1 MSPHQ
6 RRQRLA
12 MGLSVAG
19 ALLVAMHPL
28 PADLLHARPEWLSLL
43 VVYWVL
49 RAPLEVGMGSA
60 WLLGLFF
67 DGLTGG
73 PLGSHALALSVVAY
87 VVLALRPRIL
97 HWSLFQQ
104 VLLVGGCAALG
115 QFLCHWAHG
124 LAGHPAPDAGFLLA
138 SLTTAACWPIVGM
151 QFGPGGR
158 AGAWDAAS

>member
-6 RRQRLA
+6 QRLRLA
-12 MGLSVAG
+12 MGLSAAA
-19 ALLVAMHPL
+19 ALLLAMHPL
-28 PADLLHARPEWLSLL
+28 PSGFLHARPEWLTLL

-60 WLLGLFF
+60 WLLGLLF
-67 DGLTGG
+67 DGLLGG
-73 PLGSHALALSVVAY
+73 PLGAHALALSVVAY
-87 VVLALRPRIL
+87 IVLALRARLL

-104 VLLVGGCAALG
+104 VVVVGGCAALG
-115 QFLCHWAHG
+115 QLLCHWAQG
-124 LAGHPAPDAGFLLA
+124 LAGHPAPDATFLLA

>member
-12 MGLSVAG
+12 IGLSAVA
-19 ALLVAMHPL
+19 ALLFAVYPL
-28 PADLLHARPEWLSLL
+28 PAGFLHARPEWLSLL

-60 WLLGLFF
+60 WLLGLLF

-73 PLGSHALALSVVAY
+73 PLGAHALALCVVAY
-87 VVLALRPRIL
+87 VVLALRARIL
-97 HWSLFQQ
+97 HWSLVQQ

-115 QFLCHWAHG
+115 QFLCHWVQG
-124 LAGHPAPDAGFLLA
+124 LAGHPAPDASFLLA
-138 SLTTAACWPIVGM
+138 SLTTAACWPIVGV